1 MSDEKKGGFMSRTNQ
16 TVLRTGMGRSN
27 LIHIIKQTMN
37 KDVPVI
43 IIDSKNEFQDRYNDK
58 KERRQ

>member
-1 MSDEKKGGFMSRTNQ
+1 MSRTNQ